1 MKTQV
6 FSSSRVLEC
15 FFVIIIFFL
24 LRKCPLH
31 MLLVMFFIHLGKL
44 SNSRSQMFFKAGVLK
59 NFAIFAGKRLCWRL
73 FLIYLQDLRLAFS
86 LKKTFQHG
94 RFPMNIARY
103 FYGASVIIRLRN
115 FMWWCILDI
124 WSLNFTIVK
133 LGHVPERTSRQIEQ
147 NFLWR
152 YVFFSTKI
160 SILLQIFFCYLIVCF
175 YKDL

>member
-1 MKTQV
+1 MHWRNREIEMIKNIMKTQV

-86 LKKTFQHG
+86 LKKTLQHG
-94 RFPMNIARY
+94 RFPMNIARF
-103 FYGASVIIRLRN
+103 FYGTSVHCTSPKLYVMMDIR
-115 FMWWCILDI
+115 F
-124 WSLNFTIVK
+124 
-133 LGHVPERTSRQIEQ
+133 
-147 NFLWR
+147 
-152 YVFFSTKI
+152 
-160 SILLQIFFCYLIVCF
+160 
-175 YKDL
+175 